1 MVQEMKYERGR
12 NYRGRGKEKKKSNKR
27 IRRAGKI
34 LTIFMELRSKKSW
47 EKTA

>member
-1 MVQEMKYERGR
+1 MKGEEIIEAG
-12 NYRGRGKEKKKSNKR
+12 EKKNVTSNKR